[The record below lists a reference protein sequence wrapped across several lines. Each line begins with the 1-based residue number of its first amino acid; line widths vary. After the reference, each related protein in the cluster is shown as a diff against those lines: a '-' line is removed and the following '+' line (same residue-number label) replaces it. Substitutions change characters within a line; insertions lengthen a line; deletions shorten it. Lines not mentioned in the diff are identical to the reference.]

1 MDDSSAAGRAS
12 SCLQGAG
19 QARNGGWSDSRGRE
33 RRGEGGG
40 TTVAGTIDLA
50 AVWAAT
56 TDELAD
62 EIVSAQQRAYLRLTR
77 LRAIVED
84 TALLSVPDA
93 FTRDVIESRL
103 RPAIT
108 DALSRRLGRP
118 IQVAVTVRPPDGSGR
133 PIGTIYSSNVD
144 VEHPAGA
151 GYDGPGQIGFDAR
164 PSNQEHGDPGHGDR
178 EHGDREGGDR
188 EGGDREGG
196 GYPAPPP
203 PQQSTAVPPHHPQ
216 QSTDPAQHFFG
227 LADEPRAGQVPAARG
242 HRDHDQGALFPT
254 GYQTVYQPAE
264 PPDGQQHGRSGPA
277 TSGEALHGGAPDGG
291 DPRNERNR
299 NDRTQGGQ
307 HQGERKQEQRDQ
319 GRHPG
324 SRGPSGHPQQGQQQP
339 YPQRGAAQ
347 QRSTDDRNTDPRGV
361 AATRSSNQ
369 FGVDARSPEPR
380 YRDANLGGRD
390 ESGIRGTGRDGGT
403 DSGPGRGGSPADH
416 RRGMQDDRRPGGA
429 GDSGGNRLNPKYMF
443 ETFVIGSSNRF
454 AHAASVAVAESP
466 AKAYNP
472 LFIYGSSG
480 LGKTHLLHAIGH
492 YATTLGNARSVR
504 YVSTE
509 EFTND
514 FINSLRDD
522 KTSAFQRRYRDVD
535 ILLIDDIQFLEN
547 RERTQEEFFHTFNT
561 LHNANKQI
569 VITSDRSPRQL
580 ATLEDRMRTRFEW
593 GLLADIQPP
602 DLETRI
608 AILQKKAAQE
618 RMYAPPDV
626 LEFIASRVSNSIRE
640 LEGALIRVTAFASLT
655 RATVELSLAEEVL
668 RDFIPD
674 GSGPEIN
681 ADQIMV
687 STADYF
693 GVSLEDLRGQSRS
706 RVLVNARQVAM
717 YLCRELTELSLPRI
731 GQAFGGR
738 DHTTVMHADRKI
750 RQQMAERRSLYNQ
763 IAELTNRIKQNT

>member
-1 MDDSSAAGRAS
+1 MT
-12 SCLQGAG
+12 GA
-19 QARNGGWSDSRGRE
+19 
-33 RRGEGGG
+33 
-40 TTVAGTIDLA
+40 TDLA
-50 AVWAAT
+50 AVWTAT

-62 EIVSAQQRAYLRLTR
+62 EIISAQQRAYLRLTR

-108 DALSRRLGRP
+108 EALSRRLGRP
-118 IQVAVTVRPPDGSGR
+118 IQVAVTVRVADDPNARPAGTVYRSSPEPLPEHDGAAPLPGFDQPGPHASAPAFPSPRPESGYAESRSESGYAGARSEPGYTDSRPESGYADSRPESGYAEPRPEQPLDEPAPRQRSADGGR
-133 PIGTIYSSNVD
+133 PHLI
-144 VEHPAGA
+144 PAGRDA
-151 GYDGPGQIGFDAR
+151 QDTLFSAAFAEPVRTAPERRGFDERTRVEPPMPDA
-164 PSNQEHGDPGHGDR
+164 
-178 EHGDREGGDR
+178 
-188 EGGDREGG
+188 G
-196 GYPAPPP
+196 GY
-203 PQQSTAVPPHHPQ
+203 
-216 QSTDPAQHFFG
+216 
-227 LADEPRAGQVPAARG
+227 
-242 HRDHDQGALFPT
+242 
-254 GYQTVYQPAE
+254 
-264 PPDGQQHGRSGPA
+264 
-277 TSGEALHGGAPDGG
+277 
-291 DPRNERNR
+291 
-299 NDRTQGGQ
+299 
-307 HQGERKQEQRDQ
+307 
-319 GRHPG
+319 
-324 SRGPSGHPQQGQQQP
+324 
-339 YPQRGAAQ
+339 
-347 QRSTDDRNTDPRGV
+347 
-361 AATRSSNQ
+361 
-369 FGVDARSPEPR
+369 EPR
-380 YRDANLGGRD
+380 YR
-390 ESGIRGTGRDGGT
+390 ESSAAGPTPMRGLPRDGAT
-403 DSGPGRGGSPADH
+403 DNGPGRGGADH
-416 RRGMQDDRRPGGA
+416 HRPGGGQA
-429 GDSGGNRLNPKYMF
+429 DRRLPGGTESGGNRLNPKYMF

-569 VITSDRSPRQL
+569 VITSDRSPKQL
-580 ATLEDRMRTRFEW
+580 ATLEDRLRTRFEW

-618 RMYAPPDV
+618 RLFAPPDV

-655 RATVELSLAEEVL
+655 RSSVELSLAEEVL

-674 GSGPEIN
+674 GAGPEIT

-693 GVSLEDLRGQSRS
+693 GVSLEDLRGHSRS

-717 YLCRELTELSLPRI
+717 YLCRELTDLSLPRI

>member
-1 MDDSSAAGRAS
+1 VTDAG
-12 SCLQGAG
+12 
-19 QARNGGWSDSRGRE
+19 
-33 RRGEGGG
+33 
-40 TTVAGTIDLA
+40 DLGK
-50 AVWAAT
+50 VWAAAT
-56 TDELAD
+56 EELAD
-62 EIVSAQQRAYLRLTR
+62 EIVSPQQRAYLRLTR

-103 RPAIT
+103 RPSIT
-108 DALSRRLGRP
+108 EALSRRLGRP
-118 IQVAVTVRPPDGSGR
+118 IQVAVTVRPPD
-133 PIGTIYSSNVD
+133 D
-144 VEHPAGA
+144 AGA
-151 GYDGPGQIGFDAR
+151 V
-164 PSNQEHGDPGHGDR
+164 PGHGASSHDR
-178 EHGDREGGDR
+178 GVLPLPGSPVLPAGRDGSARDTPLRDGRDGRDRRDSHDGMIRDGALRDGRDNSGDRLFDDPDAPTSAPGWGSAIPAGIATAARRGD
-188 EGGDREGG
+188 
-196 GYPAPPP
+196 
-203 PQQSTAVPPHHPQ
+203 
-216 QSTDPAQHFFG
+216 G
-227 LADEPRAGQVPAARG
+227 LAAGRPTNMRDE
-242 HRDHDQGALFPT
+242 
-254 GYQTVYQPAE
+254 QP
-264 PPDGQQHGRSGPA
+264 
-277 TSGEALHGGAPDGG
+277 
-291 DPRNERNR
+291 
-299 NDRTQGGQ
+299 
-307 HQGERKQEQRDQ
+307 
-319 GRHPG
+319 
-324 SRGPSGHPQQGQQQP
+324 
-339 YPQRGAAQ
+339 
-347 QRSTDDRNTDPRGV
+347 PRGV
-361 AATRSSNQ
+361 
-369 FGVDARSPEPR
+369 GP
-380 YRDANLGGRD
+380 
-390 ESGIRGTGRDGGT
+390 GTGRG
-403 DSGPGRGGSPADH
+403 
-416 RRGMQDDRRPGGA
+416 DRHLGGGA
-429 GDSGGNRLNPKYMF
+429 GIDSTGNRLNPKYTF

-472 LFIYGSSG
+472 LFIYGGSG
-480 LGKTHLLHAIGH
+480 LGKTHLLHAIGQ
-492 YATTLGNARSVR
+492 YATQLGNARSVR

-580 ATLEDRMRTRFEW
+580 ATLEDRLRTRFEW

-618 RMYAPPDV
+618 RLYAPDDV
-626 LEFIASRVSNSIRE
+626 LEFIASRIASSIRE
-640 LEGALIRVTAFASLT
+640 LEGALIRVTAFANLT
-655 RATVELSLAEEVL
+655 RSPVELALAEEVL

-674 GSGPEIN
+674 GSGPEIT
-681 ADQIMV
+681 ADQIMA

-693 GVSLEDLRGQSRS
+693 GVSLEDLRGHSRS

-717 YLCRELTELSLPRI
+717 YLCRELTDLSLPRI

-763 IAELTNRIKQNT
+763 IAELTNRIKQMP

>member
-1 MDDSSAAGRAS
+1 VND
-12 SCLQGAG
+12 
-19 QARNGGWSDSRGRE
+19 
-33 RRGEGGG
+33 
-40 TTVAGTIDLA
+40 TDLG
-50 AVWAAT
+50 AVWRAA

-103 RPAIT
+103 RPSIT
-108 DALSRRLGRP
+108 EALSRRLGRA
-118 IQVAVTVRPPDGSGR
+118 IQVAVTVRPPDDGS
-133 PIGTIYSSNVD
+133 
-144 VEHPAGA
+144 
-151 GYDGPGQIGFDAR
+151 
-164 PSNQEHGDPGHGDR
+164 
-178 EHGDREGGDR
+178 
-188 EGGDREGG
+188 
-196 GYPAPPP
+196 APPP
-203 PQQSTAVPPHHPQ
+203 VVSPVSPAPMQSTPQLQFPTTGAPTMPSGPAAPP
-216 QSTDPAQHFFG
+216 T
-227 LADEPRAGQVPAARG
+227 VPAAREDTDRLFDLPG
-242 HRDHDQGALFPT
+242 DEGWGGA
-254 GYQTVYQPAE
+254 
-264 PPDGQQHGRSGPA
+264 A
-277 TSGEALHGGAPDGG
+277 TSGTAGARADRGDLGTPVHAAL
-291 DPRNERNR
+291 
-299 NDRTQGGQ
+299 
-307 HQGERKQEQRDQ
+307 
-319 GRHPG
+319 
-324 SRGPSGHPQQGQQQP
+324 
-339 YPQRGAAQ
+339 AAEM
-347 QRSTDDRNTDPRGV
+347 V
-361 AATRSSNQ
+361 
-369 FGVDARSPEPR
+369 
-380 YRDANLGGRD
+380 RD
-390 ESGIRGTGRDGGT
+390 ETLLRPPATLGTGRD
-403 DSGPGRGGSPADH
+403 
-416 RRGMQDDRRPGGA
+416 DRRSVTSPIA
-429 GDSGGNRLNPKYMF
+429 DAGGNRLNPKYTF

-472 LFIYGSSG
+472 LFIYGGSG
-480 LGKTHLLHAIGH
+480 LGKTHLLHAIGQ
-492 YATTLGNARSVR
+492 YATMLGNARFVR

-522 KTSAFQRRYRDVD
+522 KTQAFQRRYRDVD

-569 VITSDRSPRQL
+569 VISSDRSPRQL
-580 ATLEDRMRTRFEW
+580 ATLEDRLRTRFEW

-618 RMYAPPDV
+618 RLFAPPDV
-626 LEFIASRVSNSIRE
+626 LEFIASRIASSIRE
-640 LEGALIRVTAFASLT
+640 LEGALIRVTAFANLT
-655 RATVELSLAEEVL
+655 RSPVELSLAEEVL

-674 GSGPEIN
+674 GSGPEIT
-681 ADQIMV
+681 ADQIMA

-693 GVSLEDLRGQSRS
+693 GVSLEDLRGHSRS

-717 YLCRELTELSLPRI
+717 YLCRELTDLSLPRI

-763 IAELTNRIKQNT
+763 IAELTNRIKQTT

>member
-1 MDDSSAAGRAS
+1 MADTVDLASVWSAA
-12 SCLQGAG
+12 
-19 QARNGGWSDSRGRE
+19 
-33 RRGEGGG
+33 
-40 TTVAGTIDLA
+40 
-50 AVWAAT
+50 
-56 TDELAD
+56 TDDLAD

-118 IQVAVTVRPPDGSGR
+118 IQVAVTVRPPEDGAGR
-133 PIGTIYSSNVD
+133 PSGTVYGTPSTPQ
-144 VEHPAGA
+144 EAAPAYPEREA
-151 GYDGPGQIGFDAR
+151 LFDPPAADPVPFPEQEYAR
-164 PSNQEHGDPGHGDR
+164 PARAESPNRDR
-178 EHGDREGGDR
+178 DRDR
-188 EGGDREGG
+188 
-196 GYPAPPP
+196 
-203 PQQSTAVPPHHPQ
+203 
-216 QSTDPAQHFFG
+216 
-227 LADEPRAGQVPAARG
+227 ADDV
-242 HRDHDQGALFPT
+242 
-254 GYQTVYQPAE
+254 
-264 PPDGQQHGRSGPA
+264 
-277 TSGEALHGGAPDGG
+277 
-291 DPRNERNR
+291 
-299 NDRTQGGQ
+299 
-307 HQGERKQEQRDQ
+307 
-319 GRHPG
+319 
-324 SRGPSGHPQQGQQQP
+324 
-339 YPQRGAAQ
+339 
-347 QRSTDDRNTDPRGV
+347 
-361 AATRSSNQ
+361 
-369 FGVDARSPEPR
+369 PEPR
-380 YRDANLGGRD
+380 YREAEHPMAAQNGARREPAPDRDDAQAALFAAPPRAESLPSRPAPAAEPRAPQQSAPADDPYRTVAYPAAPAAVHERADEPRTRPDAFNDDTPPPFGREQRQVPPRMQD
-390 ESGIRGTGRDGGT
+390 EPADTGPG
-403 DSGPGRGGSPADH
+403 DSGPGRTVRDIRPGVTGGP
-416 RRGMQDDRRPGGA
+416 GGLDRARPGGE
-429 GDSGGNRLNPKYMF
+429 SGGNRLNPKYMF

-492 YATTLGNARSVR
+492 YATTLGHARSVR

-509 EFTND
+509 EFTNE

-522 KTSAFQRRYRDVD
+522 KTSAFQRRYRDTD
-535 ILLIDDIQFLEN
+535 ILLIDDIQFLVS

-569 VITSDRSPRQL
+569 VITSDRSPKQL
-580 ATLEDRMRTRFEW
+580 TTLEDRLRTRFEW

-618 RMYAPPDV
+618 RLFAPPDV
-626 LEFIASRVSNSIRE
+626 LEFIASRISSSIRE

-655 RATVELSLAEEVL
+655 RSPVALSLAEEVL

-674 GSGPEIN
+674 GAGPEIT

-687 STADYF
+687 STSEYF
-693 GVSLEDLRGQSRS
+693 GVSLEDLRGHSRS

-717 YLCRELTELSLPRI
+717 YLCRELTDLSLPRI

-763 IAELTNRIKQNT
+763 IAELTNRIKQNS

>member
-1 MDDSSAAGRAS
+1 MADS
-12 SCLQGAG
+12 
-19 QARNGGWSDSRGRE
+19 
-33 RRGEGGG
+33 
-40 TTVAGTIDLA
+40 VDLSQ
-50 AVWAAT
+50 VWAEA

-108 DALSRRLGRP
+108 DALSRRLDRP
-118 IQVAVTVRPPDGSGR
+118 IQVAVTVRPPEDGSGR
-133 PIGTIYSSNVD
+133 PGTVY
-144 VEHPAGA
+144 GT
-151 GYDGPGQIGFDAR
+151 
-164 PSNQEHGDPGHGDR
+164 
-178 EHGDREGGDR
+178 
-188 EGGDREGG
+188 
-196 GYPAPPP
+196 PPP
-203 PQQSTAVPPHHPQ
+203 PPEAPGQPGHYAEPAAGNRYQPPQ
-216 QSTDPAQHFFG
+216 QVSPGPPAYPVQDGYPTGSAQHTTAYSRQVPVARDGQEALFAAPMQTSAPQAPSAMPVQSG
-227 LADEPRAGQVPAARG
+227 PGHDKRDHNDQSGHRIAAESARLRENQRHHDDRRDDAMRAG
-242 HRDHDQGALFPT
+242 
-254 GYQTVYQPAE
+254 
-264 PPDGQQHGRSGPA
+264 
-277 TSGEALHGGAPDGG
+277 HGG
-291 DPRNERNR
+291 
-299 NDRTQGGQ
+299 
-307 HQGERKQEQRDQ
+307 
-319 GRHPG
+319 
-324 SRGPSGHPQQGQQQP
+324 
-339 YPQRGAAQ
+339 
-347 QRSTDDRNTDPRGV
+347 
-361 AATRSSNQ
+361 
-369 FGVDARSPEPR
+369 
-380 YRDANLGGRD
+380 
-390 ESGIRGTGRDGGT
+390 
-403 DSGPGRGGSPADH
+403 DSGPGRAPVDL
-416 RRGMQDDRRPGGA
+416 RGVGRDDRGSTSN
-429 GDSGGNRLNPKYMF
+429 DGNRLNPKYMF

-492 YATTLGNARSVR
+492 YATTLGHARSVR

-522 KTSAFQRRYRDVD
+522 KTQAFQRRYRDVD

-618 RMYAPPDV
+618 RMYAPDDV

-655 RATVELSLAEEVL
+655 RSPVQLSLAEEVL
-668 RDFIPD
+668 RDFVPD
-674 GSGPEIN
+674 GAGPEIT

-693 GVSLEDLRGQSRS
+693 GVSLEDLRGHSRS

-750 RQQMAERRSLYNQ
+750 RQHMAERRSLYNQ

>member
-1 MDDSSAAGRAS
+1 MADQVDLGT
-12 SCLQGAG
+12 L
-19 QARNGGWSDSRGRE
+19 WRE
-33 RRGEGGG
+33 
-40 TTVAGTIDLA
+40 TL
-50 AVWAAT
+50 
-56 TDELAD
+56 DELSD
-62 EIVSAQQRAYLRLTR
+62 EIESRQQRAYLQFTR

-84 TALLSVPDA
+84 TALLSVPDTY
-93 FTRDVIESRL
+93 TRDIIESRL

-108 DALSRRLGRP
+108 EALSKRLNRP
-118 IQVAVTVRPPDGSGR
+118 IQVAVTVRPPEDGSGV
-133 PIGTIYSSNVD
+133 PGTVYGTPSEQAPMPEAQPRHYADAGPYQHQPELSAYPGPQRMPEPPYQQQAFGPTEHTPEQFPTGSAQHSAPQAPYSRSVPTGQEALFAD
-144 VEHPAGA
+144 PMPA
-151 GYDGPGQIGFDAR
+151 
-164 PSNQEHGDPGHGDR
+164 
-178 EHGDREGGDR
+178 
-188 EGGDREGG
+188 
-196 GYPAPPP
+196 APPQVNRSPTAQPIENDP
-203 PQQSTAVPPHHPQ
+203 PNDAVAHRMAADAAQRRDNQGHP
-216 QSTDPAQHFFG
+216 DDRPM
-227 LADEPRAGQVPAARG
+227 PNPAAR
-242 HRDHDQGALFPT
+242 DA
-254 GYQTVYQPAE
+254 
-264 PPDGQQHGRSGPA
+264 GPMRA
-277 TSGEALHGGAPDGG
+277 G
-291 DPRNERNR
+291 DN
-299 NDRTQGGQ
+299 
-307 HQGERKQEQRDQ
+307 
-319 GRHPG
+319 
-324 SRGPSGHPQQGQQQP
+324 
-339 YPQRGAAQ
+339 
-347 QRSTDDRNTDPRGV
+347 
-361 AATRSSNQ
+361 
-369 FGVDARSPEPR
+369 
-380 YRDANLGGRD
+380 
-390 ESGIRGTGRDGGT
+390 
-403 DSGPGRGGSPADH
+403 GPGRPPIDLRGPGNSP
-416 RRGMQDDRRPGGA
+416 RPGGQ
-429 GDSGGNRLNPKYMF
+429 DGNRLNPKYMF

-454 AHAASVAVAESP
+454 AHAAAVAVAESP

-492 YATTLGNARSVR
+492 YATTLGHARSVR

-522 KTSAFQRRYRDVD
+522 KTQAFQRRYRDVD

-569 VITSDRSPRQL
+569 VISSDRSPRQL

-618 RMYAPPDV
+618 RMYAPDDV

-655 RATVELSLAEEVL
+655 RSPVQLSVAEEVL
-668 RDFIPD
+668 RDFMPD
-674 GSGPEIN
+674 GAGPEIT

-693 GVSLEDLRGQSRS
+693 GVSLEDLRGHSRS

-717 YLCRELTELSLPRI
+717 YLCRELTDLSLPRI

-750 RQQMAERRSLYNQ
+750 RQLMAERRSLFNQ
-763 IAELTNRIKQNT
+763 VTDLTSRIKSQP